1 MITRKQDA
9 QMAIEDALGYC
20 VHSAYKRIIEK
31 LYKSCLKLYGGCVYE
46 EGIKIDATPFSKFPK
61 SILDCILKLTIR
73 AHLVFPIN
81 IVCYG
86 GVPYEIKECQFVQ
99 VTLRAQDTCRAR
111 CREFN

>member
-1 MITRKQDA
+1 
-9 QMAIEDALGYC
+9 MAIEDALGYC

-31 LYKSCLKLYGGCVYE
+31 LYKSCLKPYGGCVYE
-46 EGIKIDATPFSKFPK
+46 EGIKIDATPFM
-61 SILDCILKLTIR
+61 
-73 AHLVFPIN
+73 
-81 IVCYG
+81 CYG